1 MLLCYNYFIEM
12 KYYVVFISNQ
22 QYVEYVFWMFW
33 LISSM
38 LNYVNDVYMFWDYEY
53 EIVFWNMIWWVLM
66 PAAVGI

>member
-1 MLLCYNYFIEM
+1 M

-38 LNYVNDVYMFWDYEY
+38 LNYVNDVYVFWDYEY
-53 EIVFWNMIWWVLM
+53 EIVIWNMIWWVLM